1 MSIEV
6 LRIATKDYD
15 VSLNTNEIRSAWNR
29 FKKRT
34 YDEALTYC
42 EYRCSCEAQLCVM
55 NADTGRLEKTDDWEK
70 QRPVVFE
77 TRVYQFTIEFRSL
90 CGIEPRIVHQLRS
103 VSDNFKFT
111 PFDKQTDGMFT
122 KGMFSGSIDFL
133 NSPGRFRLG
142 FEFIDKDGYRHD
154 EFVEFDVV
162 SPKLDTKND
171 LESIN
176 QLINEEY
183 ENYVFEYLTLTFSS
197 LQIRRKEKRSDI
209 IWLSIFRSIIAKYF
223 SAVRYILSRPN
234 NRQTKRDY
242 YAHPDR
248 IKRWSNNEAER
259 YLEHGKDA
267 DRRYYRYS
275 QTERTVNTPE
285 NRFVK
290 YTLRE
295 LSNQFKRVYQELEL
309 AYGDDFDG
317 QDMMEHYS
325 KEFSQ
330 LRNNSFFL
338 GVGEFEG
345 FRQESAVMQQRVGYD
360 KVYKYWLMLKCGLE
374 LEKGETNIGLKQI
387 WELYE
392 IWCFLIM
399 KRLVMKIFEIN
410 PNDREDYLARVKEN
424 KQDMLAAF
432 RSSKLEHSITMYGKN
447 GERADLL
454 YQHTYNRRSGTCHS
468 VTTEQRP
475 DFVLNIYKEN
485 GFVLTYLYDAK
496 YRLVDDRDE
505 VETADEG
512 IDYDVVD
519 YPVNEAI
526 NQMHRYRDAIYYGLS
541 EDQRPK
547 NKEVI
552 GGYILY
558 PGRSNSEQKLQERF
572 FTKSIEKVNI
582 GAFPLLPKRHKPDEG
597 DIDDL
602 VECEALEQHLRR
614 ILLEQDKKEQL
625 ETAVPQKGLSYQN
638 VLEPDEKT
646 MVLVGFFKNQY
657 QLEWIEKNG
666 MYNTRAGLDSGSI
679 ALSEDMISAKYLLLF
694 NPIVGTRFY
703 RMKPGGPIAISSSDK
718 RLKDVEGYKPSK
730 PIYLAF
736 RFEMKPVEGF
746 EDYNWTNQSFI
757 SYFKIN
763 FKPHTIPLSELKKLL
778 SKN

>member
-15 VSLNTNEIRSAWNR
+15 VSVNTNEIRSAWNR

-34 YDEALTYC
+34 YAEALTYC
-42 EYRCSCEAQLCVM
+42 DYCCSSEAQLSVM
-55 NADTGRLEKTDDWEK
+55 NADTGRLEKPDNWEK

-90 CGIEPRIVHQLRS
+90 CGIEPRIIHQLRS

-111 PFDKQTDGMFT
+111 PFDKQANGMFT

-142 FEFIDKDGYRHD
+142 FEYIDKDGHRHD

-209 IWLSIFRSIIAKYF
+209 IWLSIFQSVIEKYF

-259 YLEHGKDA
+259 YVEHGKDA

-295 LSNQFKRVYQELEL
+295 LSKQFKRIYKELKL

-317 QDMMEHYS
+317 QDLLEHYS
-325 KEFSQ
+325 REFSQ

-410 PNDREDYLARVKEN
+410 PNDKEDYLARVKEN

-432 RSSKLEHSITMYGKN
+432 RSSKLEHAITMYGKN

-505 VETADEG
+505 IETTDEG

-526 NQMHRYRDAIYYGLS
+526 NQMHRYRDAIYYGLL

-597 DIDDL
+597 DVDNL

-614 ILLEQDKKEQL
+614 ILQEQDKKEQL

-646 MVLVGFFKNQY
+646 MVLVGFFKNKY

-666 MYNTRAGLDSGSI
+666 MYNTRAGLDAGSI

-703 RMKPGGPIAISSSDK
+703 RMKAGGPIAISSSDK
-718 RLKDVEGYKPSK
+718 RLKEVEGYKPSK

-736 RFEMKPVEGF
+736 RFEVKPVEGF
-746 EDYNWTNQSFI
+746 EDYDFTQQSFV
-757 SYFKIN
+757 SYLKIN
-763 FKPHTIPLSELKKLL
+763 FKPHTIHLSELKNFFKE
-778 SKN
+778 